1 MAVCGPKI
9 FKYTSSIAAIRFVY
23 TKQLADVYNNNNNN
37 NQTPTTPQLS
47 RDVQNN
53 AVWGLINGCCL
64 L

>member
-9 FKYTSSIAAIRFVY
+9 FNYTSSIAAILFVY
-23 TKQLADVYNNNNNN
+23 TKQLADVYNNNNN

-53 AVWGLINGCCL
+53 GVWGLINGCCL